1 MVGRC
6 ELGYAS
12 PVGFTEEAK
21 MSAYVIYHQTEVL
34 DPEAYRR
41 DYLGPARASIAK
53 FGGGQLVGGEFEVME
68 GEWPGPRV
76 VVHEFPDME
85 TLKRW
90 YDSDDFRPLIE
101 IRQRVS
107 KGNLIVAEGF

>member
-1 MVGRC
+1 M
-6 ELGYAS
+6 A
-12 PVGFTEEAK
+12 
-21 MSAYVIYHQTEVL
+21 AYVIYHQTEIS
-34 DPEAYRR
+34 DPEAYQR
-41 DYLGPARASIAK
+41 DYLGPARESITK
-53 FGGGQLVGGEFEVME
+53 FGGRLLVGGDYEVVE
-68 GEWPGPRV
+68 GEWPGTRV

-90 YDSDDFRPLIE
+90 YDSDDFKPLIE